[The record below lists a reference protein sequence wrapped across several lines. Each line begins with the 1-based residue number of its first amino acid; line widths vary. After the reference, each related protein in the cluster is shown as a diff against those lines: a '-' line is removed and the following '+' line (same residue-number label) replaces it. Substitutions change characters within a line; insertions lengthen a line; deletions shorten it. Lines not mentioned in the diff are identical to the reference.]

1 MNSIFFFEKYL
12 KQCYQNNFIKIFCW
26 LCWFECNI
34 LLFYSIFVV
43 LFCCNRICLHTFN
56 CLFLADNNKRFVL
69 MKFVLFNFFVNNTQ
83 HSVFF
88 CFCFYQESDRIY
100 QFSSEIEFGFHHRL
114 SVVDLLPMIEDQF
127 VSSKMSHQNVSP
139 IRILSLLL
147 FLLIIVCAVVHQG

>member
-1 MNSIFFFEKYL
+1 
-12 KQCYQNNFIKIFCW
+12 
-26 LCWFECNI
+26 
-34 LLFYSIFVV
+34 
-43 LFCCNRICLHTFN
+43 
-56 CLFLADNNKRFVL
+56 

-83 HSVFF
+83 HSV
-88 CFCFYQESDRIY
+88 YDQESDRIY
-100 QFSSEIEFGFHHRL
+100 QFSREIEFGFHHRL